1 MLLEKTAKHT
11 QMQILVYQVSTS
23 LLELSAS
30 VVERIRRRH
39 ADRQPNFTS
48 LGSNPGP
55 RNYDFSPFPPLFSFF
70 CHIQTFFYTNMNI
83 FITLLE
89 NVNKSRTS
97 ANNLSLNVYM
107 KNCIVQLKLRPLVN
121 LCYVTIIMSKIVNC
135 RSCYLQNF
143 RNSARPIIIRSNP
156 TF

>member
-1 MLLEKTAKHT
+1 MLLEKNAKHT

-23 LLELSAS
+23 LLELWAL
-30 VVERIRRRH
+30 VVERIKRRH
-39 ADRQPNFTS
+39 AECQSIFTS

-70 CHIQTFFYTNMNI
+70 CHIQTFFYTNMNT

-97 ANNLSLNVYM
+97 ANNLSLTKVCVCASVKHHFLY
-107 KNCIVQLKLRPLVN
+107 
-121 LCYVTIIMSKIVNC
+121 
-135 RSCYLQNF
+135 
-143 RNSARPIIIRSNP
+143 RPIKV
-156 TF
+156 FQ

>member
-23 LLELSAS
+23 LLKLSAS
-30 VVERIRRRH
+30 IVERISRRH
-39 ADRQPNFTS
+39 AERQTVFTS

-55 RNYDFSPFPPLFSFF
+55 RNYDFLPFSPSIFF
-70 CHIQTFFYTNMNI
+70 LLYIQTFFYTNMNI

-97 ANNLSLNVYM
+97 ANNLSLRAGTHTN
-107 KNCIVQLKLRPLVN
+107 N
-121 LCYVTIIMSKIVNC
+121 
-135 RSCYLQNF
+135 
-143 RNSARPIIIRSNP
+143 
-156 TF
+156 

>member
-23 LLELSAS
+23 LIELSAS
-30 VVERIRRRH
+30 VVERICRRH
-39 ADRQPNFTS
+39 AERQPSFTS

-55 RNYDFSPFPPLFSFF
+55 RNNEFSPFPPLFSFF
-70 CHIQTFFYTNMNI
+70 CHIQTFFYTKMNI

-97 ANNLSLNVYM
+97 ANNLSLNLNDQWV
-107 KNCIVQLKLRPLVN
+107 NIVSRLCRLRVN
-121 LCYVTIIMSKIVNC
+121 VDSTCLWV
-135 RSCYLQNF
+135 
-143 RNSARPIIIRSNP
+143 A
-156 TF
+156 